1 MSDNKQ
7 VILLRF
13 KYKFPDERYYPSM
26 HLVIHSYIAAQ
37 HTGITHP
44 HAFMSTRLCL
54 LSIYIGTVLN
64 SATEHWFPPYQD
76 TVIMF
81 HTRGQAKM
89 YRYGLMKIK
98 ISASQTQDKLAMRF
112 SSLHRTRVIQS
123 SKPTRPNFRLSTS
136 ALRPL
141 HTNLTVDKHQ
151 YETFNLEQPIVTAIA
166 VAAAVVVSSAVPS
179 VAFAEEIY
187 SAGPSQYRYPAAERY
202 SEQQQSR
209 FDEYLQTSE
218 LRALLDMLQG
228 NPSPSDL
235 DQARLKVI
243 TKEAFG
249 MHNHAAH
256 ARLS

>member
-1 MSDNKQ
+1 
-7 VILLRF
+7 
-13 KYKFPDERYYPSM
+13 
-26 HLVIHSYIAAQ
+26 
-37 HTGITHP
+37 
-44 HAFMSTRLCL
+44 
-54 LSIYIGTVLN
+54 
-64 SATEHWFPPYQD
+64 
-76 TVIMF
+76 MF
-81 HTRGQAKM
+81 HTRGRAK
-89 YRYGLMKIK
+89 RYGLRKIK
-98 ISASQTQDKLAMRF
+98 ISASQTQDKIAMRF

-141 HTNLTVDKHQ
+141 HTKHP